1 MEGRNRSS
9 SPIFKNNTK
18 NTKQMLILNG
28 KIFDQASQA
37 DDGMKT
43 ARQHYLECVRGLREK
58 YSKHGFVKLVRRKAV
73 RRNATGLLE
82 PIPMIIFPAKVHTNA
97 QFAVKTS
104 AADKDK
110 NGGME
115 TWEYSASI
123 PVKKDGDYHA
133 SPRSIKIPTQ
143 DKTLSLEKE
152 MDLIYFLLY
161 KSPVVYFPEAISKY
175 GKRTGGEFMIDD
187 RDERERMVSEGRKSE
202 ARLNHAI
209 YGDQDSPLYD
219 ESSLRSVAAA
229 WGVTSALDEKKTADE
244 IRNMLYADVLA
255 KQKKREK
262 DGKGKG
268 TDDFLEF
275 ISYDELI
282 YARAL
287 ILDAIDR
294 KLVRYDV
301 PKFSYIYAESNVPV
315 AIVPDKHRPRKFDY
329 LCDYLLAKTNETMW
343 EKFRKEVINPDYIDS
358 QNFKWCKWLAKQE
371 DLPITSKS
379 EKDIRE
385 ALRVRYA

>member
-1 MEGRNRSS
+1 
-9 SPIFKNNTK
+9 
-18 NTKQMLILNG
+18 MLILNG
-28 KIFDQASQA
+28 KIFDPASQA

-43 ARQHYLECVRGLREK
+43 ARQHYLECVRSLRER
-58 YSKHGFVKLVRRKAV
+58 YGKHKIVKLVRRKPV
-73 RRNATGLLE
+73 RTNPSGLLE
-82 PIPMIIFPAKVHTNA
+82 PIPMIIFPTRVHTNA
-97 QFAVKTS
+97 QFATKTP
-104 AADKDK
+104 AADRDK

-115 TWEYSASI
+115 TWEYSSGSPA
-123 PVKKDGDYHA
+123 KKDGDYHA
-133 SPRSIKIPTQ
+133 NPRSFKIPTQ
-143 DKTLSLEKE
+143 DMLLSLEKE

-175 GKRTGGEFMIDD
+175 GKRTGGEFMVDD
-187 RDERERMVSEGRKSE
+187 REERERLVSEGRKSE

-219 ESSLRSVAAA
+219 AIALKSLAAA
-229 WGVTSALDEKKTADE
+229 CGLTGALDDKMSADE
-244 IRNMLYADVLA
+244 VRNMLYADVLA

-262 DGKGKG
+262 DNKGKG

-294 KLVRYDV
+294 KLVRYDL
-301 PKFSYIYAESNVPV
+301 PKFSYIYVESGVPIV
-315 AIVPDKHRPRKFDY
+315 IVPDKHRARKFDY
-329 LCDYLLAKTNETMW
+329 LCDFLLEKHNTAMW
-343 EKFRKEVINPDYIDS
+343 EKFRKEIINVDYIDS
-358 QNFKWCKWLAKQE
+358 QSFKWCKWLAGLE
-371 DLPITSKS
+371 GLPIASKS
-379 EKDIRE
+379 EKDLRE